1 MIYIFVFFFLNF
13 SYAFLSFQIFLF
25 YLPQLNIKILFVWIR
40 YVSGNNTLGLFIS
53 GAARLLLFFFYSIF
67 SGDNLVLN
75 FMYKYCTCQL
85 YDFWMIFFS
94 PELMYRHFFKT
105 IELIFTISQHF
116 TWIEYNTYLCLKEL
130 LRRLCIL

>member
-40 YVSGNNTLGLFIS
+40 YVSGDNTLGLFIS

-67 SGDNLVLN
+67 SGDSLVLN